1 MSFDFEAF
9 KGFLLLSTQTALLRY
24 CVDSYCVDSYFVDLL
39 LVGVLKE
46 ITQFTCDSE
55 SLSDF
60 CFLSFLGFSFVPCEL
75 DLGMD
80 FERCFCW
87 L

>member
-1 MSFDFEAF
+1 MSSFIYAV
-9 KGFLLLSTQTALLRY
+9 R
-24 CVDSYCVDSYFVDLL
+24 VDSYFVDLL
-39 LVGVLKE
+39 LVDVSKE

-60 CFLSFLGFSFVPCEL
+60 CFLSFLGVPLVRYEL